1 MLLYFAGPQYY
12 KIAFWSEQSADWYDW
27 QGAQGVSASLTAYG
41 DRPTHWMLLP
51 EPPAGLDQPTLS
63 PERAKLVQ
71 KMTPPNR
78 NVVNRRSSSRCRAAS
93 ELPDLLNREGLI
105 ADRQPS
111 VSRLKQEVEVR
122 LVVSGD
128 VFIRR
133 PYLLRRLALG

>member
-1 MLLYFAGPQYY
+1 
-12 KIAFWSEQSADWYDW
+12 
-27 QGAQGVSASLTAYG
+27 
-41 DRPTHWMLLP
+41 
-51 EPPAGLDQPTLS
+51 
-63 PERAKLVQ
+63 
-71 KMTPPNR
+71 MTPPNR